1 MDANELAGRVE
12 AVAKFVLQLAAEMEM
27 EGLIDGPR
35 FSERLRGQARPEDQ
49 IAYLRIARS
58 RLAGMADCLDEAR
71 AARATRPVIQ

>member
-35 FSERLRGQARPEDQ
+35 FSERLRGPVRMQDQADYIRGMRNCIEHMADQLDQAR
-49 IAYLRIARS
+49 AH
-58 RLAGMADCLDEAR
+58 R
-71 AARATRPVIQ
+71 ALQ